1 MVKSIN
7 KKKESSTFRLD
18 IIFIILESKA
28 HDYAGKSQQY
38 IEHSTHFFL
47 AEWKC
52 WKLGRELSAD
62 KQVVLPLYPVTGK
75 LCWSQ

>member
-38 IEHSTHFFL
+38 IEHSTHFS
-47 AEWKC
+47 W
-52 WKLGRELSAD
+52 LSRS
-62 KQVVLPLYPVTGK
+62 VE
-75 LCWSQ
+75 S